1 MLTCQETKRKNKAS
15 LRRFVFQTMSQ
26 VLFLKLKARA
36 ADFLWVS
43 ALCRTRPIR
52 AAEEICSDS
61 LLVWHEARSCKS
73 SRHILWCYFVRRSSL
88 QVRQSVT
95 GRWWIQFCPRQAGSM
110 CPSASARA
118 PAAVKRVPAELQL
131 SVCLSTDLLFVS
143 NWSGAVC
150 SGDRF
155 DQCDIS
161 SAGLRSQLHNAFWVF

>member
-15 LRRFVFQTMSQ
+15 LKRFVFQTMSQ
-26 VLFLKLKARA
+26 VLFLKLKAWA

-43 ALCRTRPIR
+43 ASTPCRTRPIR

-61 LLVWHEARSCKS
+61 LLVRHEARSCKS

-110 CPSASARA
+110 CPSASAER
-118 PAAVKRVPAELQL
+118 PAAEAVKTVPAELQL
-131 SVCLSTDLLFVS
+131 SVCLSTDLLFLP

-150 SGDRF
+150 SGDQF
-155 DQCDIS
+155 DWIVWHFFCR
-161 SAGLRSQLHNAFWVF
+161 A